1 MSQKEREAVTVQ
13 LLHTALEDIFYSV
26 PEMPNARME
35 PLLEP
40 YIDAFDLTLMLV
52 AEQLIAPPKTVQ
64 AERVYVSSGG
74 LGAPIAKK
82 SETVAVLRSTQY
94 LIGLAFEDCYN
105 QFVDNIATL
114 IESSLKVAKHPY
126 NRYATVKLE
135 PHVTHRGQI
144 QQLELQ
150 IGEDIRFIHYRKCFP
165 NKRYRPDGVDR
176 SHCLD
181 GIPPDLE

>member
-26 PEMPNARME
+26 PEMPNARLE

-40 YIDAFDLTLMLV
+40 YTDAFDLTMMLV
-52 AEQLIAPPKTVQ
+52 ADQLILPPKMVETQ
-64 AERVYVSSGG
+64 RTYVSSEG
-74 LGAPIAKK
+74 LGAPISK
-82 SETVAVLRSTQY
+82 ERQTVAVLRSTQY

-105 QFVDNIATL
+105 AFVDNVAAL
-114 IESSLKVAKHPY
+114 VENSLKTAKHPY

-150 IGEDIRFIHYRKCFP
+150 IGEDIRFIHYRQCFP
-165 NKRYRPDGVDR
+165 NKRYRPNGVDR
-176 SHCLD
+176 SHRLD
-181 GIPPDLE
+181 RLPEDSE